1 MENEIKI
8 VNQVEHIE
16 PDEWYSTK
24 EIDKLDASFNIIF
37 GERSNG
43 KTFALLDKSLENFFT
58 KNGEQFA
65 YIRRFDTEIKQRQMR
80 NLFNGIRKEKR
91 VEFWSNGEYDSVGYY
106 SGEFFITNSEN
117 DRKKKT
123 IGYAFALNT
132 YERDKG
138 ARFEEVT
145 TIIFD
150 EFMTRNREL
159 PNEFVLFENVIKT
172 ILGNRTNAKVYLLA
186 NTVSRTTSYFEEFGV
201 YNAWKMQQGTIEL
214 YKYGEAKQ
222 KTAVEFCYNTAK
234 NSESNETFFAFNNPQ
249 LDMIKSGVW
258 EMEIYPHIKKTIEKD
273 EIINKFYVNFKQY
286 RLQIN
291 LVVRNNGTTFCY
303 AHNYKYNEFPDDR
316 IIFDMNADEN
326 PLVQKSMFKTEFPA
340 VKTIAKLYNLDKWF
354 YSTNEVGE
362 AVRSWIKES
371 STIGL

>member
-1 MENEIKI
+1 MADNEIKI
-8 VNQVEHIE
+8 LQQVEHNE
-16 PDEWYSTK
+16 PDEWYSTT
-24 EIDKLDASFNIIF
+24 EIDKLNASFNIIF

-43 KTFALLDKSLENFFT
+43 KTFALLDKSLKNFFE
-58 KNGEQFA
+58 KSEQFA

-80 NLFNGIRKEKR
+80 NLFNGIRKEQR
-91 VEFWSNGEYDSVGYY
+91 VEYWSHGEFNAVGYY
-106 SGEFFITNSEN
+106 SGEFFVTNTE
-117 DRKKKT
+117 DEKKKKT
-123 IGYAFALNT
+123 IGFAFALNT

-145 TIIFD
+145 TIVFD

-186 NTVSRTTSYFEEFGV
+186 NTVSRTTSYFEEFGI
-201 YNAWKMQQGTIEL
+201 YNAWKMKQGTIEL

-222 KTAVEFCYNTAK
+222 TTAVEFCYNTNK
-234 NSESNETFFAFNNPQ
+234 NSESNDTFFAFNNPQ

-258 EMEIYPHIKKTIEKD
+258 EMELYPHIKNTIKAD
-273 EIINKFYVNFKQY
+273 EIVEKFYVLFKQY
-286 RLQIN
+286 KLQIN
-291 LVVRNNGTTFCY
+291 YVIREDTGNRFVY
-303 AHNYKYNEFPDDR
+303 VHNYKYDEMPDDK

-326 PLVQKSMFKTEFPA
+326 PYIVANMFKCDFKS
-340 VKTIAKLYNLDKWF
+340 VKMIAHLYNIEKWF
-354 YSTNEVGE
+354 YSTNEIGE

-371 STIGL
+371 ATIK